1 MNDKRRQHQGDPHRG
16 AQVTS
21 PSKVNYQLS
30 LFDRFANRASDFTSR
45 AWFFAMCVLV
55 VILWAPTY
63 FFFSLDTWQLI
74 INSIT
79 TIITFLL
86 VALLQNTQ
94 KRSDDAV
101 QHKLNAVADGIA
113 DMLDELGREQPAM
126 KQHSRELRDAIGLED
141 RESSD

>member
-1 MNDKRRQHQGDPHRG
+1 MNDNRRQHQDGPPRG
-16 AQVTS
+16 TQVTP
-21 PSKVNYQLS
+21 PSEVDYQLS
-30 LFDRFANRASDFTSR
+30 LFDRFANRTSNFTSR

-94 KRSDDAV
+94 KRADDAT

-113 DMLDELGREQPAM
+113 DMLDELGHEQPAM
-126 KQHSRELRDAIGLED
+126 KRHSKELRDAIGLES